1 MQWLKNKYVVM
12 LSYLFD
18 LTPYDYFSCS
28 RIIKD
33 KKKKNINATITFQ
46 SYKQS

>member
-1 MQWLKNKYVVM
+1 MQWLKNKYLVM

-33 KKKKNINATITFQ
+33 KKKKEYQCYDNISII
-46 SYKQS
+46 